1 MVLTFARP
9 YWAEIH
15 SGRYQN
21 AAFFIT
27 PGAPFPTFW
36 TSLPMR
42 TTTLVAWSGGPNA
55 ERLAW
60 LSKDQLLE
68 RVFASLRTI
77 FGRRDYTSMLESVAW
92 HDWQADPYARG
103 AYSYVLAGGEAART
117 TLAMPLEN
125 TLFFAGEACDAEGEA
140 ATVGGAMRSGI
151 AAAQQVQAS
160 IEARP
165 KRRRTARRKA
175 N

>member
-1 MVLTFARP
+1 
-9 YWAEIH
+9 
-15 SGRYQN
+15 
-21 AAFFIT
+21 
-27 PGAPFPTFW
+27 
-36 TSLPMR
+36 
-42 TTTLVAWSGGPNA
+42 
-55 ERLAW
+55 